1 MAVVCCG
8 LHIVC
13 ALLILAEDSDAKV
26 LDEILQV
33 LSLHVFSMVMVAM
46 VMSVIMRVARVTEDA
61 CKQENIMEIQT
72 VLEFSHTHTKR
83 ARSKFKEMPVCSDFN
98 ARDKTKTWASFRQKA
113 VR

>member
-72 VLEFSHTHTKR
+72 VLEFSHTHEEGK
-83 ARSKFKEMPVCSDFN
+83 K
-98 ARDKTKTWASFRQKA
+98 
-113 VR
+113 